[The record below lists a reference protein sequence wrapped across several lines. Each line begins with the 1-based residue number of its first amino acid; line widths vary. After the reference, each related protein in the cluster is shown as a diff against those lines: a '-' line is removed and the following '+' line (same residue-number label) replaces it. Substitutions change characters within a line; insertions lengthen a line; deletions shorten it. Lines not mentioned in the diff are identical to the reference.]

1 MWYKNTME
9 NYSVLK
15 RNGDFPDGPVADST
29 LPIQGLGSIPG
40 WELDPTRCMLQLKIL
55 NAATKTQTSQIKK
68 YVNIL

>member
-15 RNGDFPDGPVADST
+15 RNGDLPDGPVADST

-40 WELDPTRCMLQLKIL
+40 LGTRSNKPQLRVRMLQLRPRTVK
-55 NAATKTQTSQIKK
+55 
-68 YVNIL
+68 